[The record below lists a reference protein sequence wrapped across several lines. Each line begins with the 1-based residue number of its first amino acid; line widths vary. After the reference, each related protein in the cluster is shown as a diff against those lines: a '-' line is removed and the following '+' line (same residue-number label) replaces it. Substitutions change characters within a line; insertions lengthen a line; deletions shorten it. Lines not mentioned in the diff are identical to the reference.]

1 MYSSENYLTLE
12 ETLAQFY
19 FVLKQLLVVH
29 QEFNSLLVDYEKLA
43 CEEWFAGLYP
53 STFTALCFS

>member
-1 MYSSENYLTLE
+1 MTLE